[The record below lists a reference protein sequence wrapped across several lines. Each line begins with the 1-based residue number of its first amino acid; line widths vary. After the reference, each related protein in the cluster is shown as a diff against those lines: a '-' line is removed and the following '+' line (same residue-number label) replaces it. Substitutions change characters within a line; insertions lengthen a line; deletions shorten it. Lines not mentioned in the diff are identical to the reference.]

1 MILMATFAF
10 GLLSVKAQDNP
21 IKIVTGHPD
30 FQIQIKRCAASGKN
44 VVLDMVFKNEGAV
57 DTGDLNIYVDSY
69 GWPHDDWDITV
80 YDDEGNLYRQG
91 ARVKFA
97 NYGYQPMVK
106 GGIELVAG
114 VPVKVSI
121 KIPNVA
127 ETATS
132 FAKITFLVENKLW
145 GIGDK
150 PVEIRNVPITRR

>member
-1 MILMATFAF
+1 MVALILQN
-10 GLLSVKAQDNP
+10 VNAQDEQL
-21 IKIVTGHPD
+21 KIVTGHPD
-30 FQIQIKRCAASGKN
+30 FMIQIKRCAASGKN
-44 VVLDMVFKNEGAV
+44 VVLDMIFKNEGAV
-57 DTGDLNIYVDSY
+57 DTGDFSIFVDSY

-91 ARVKFA
+91 ARVKLA
-97 NYGYQPMVK
+97 NSQYEPMIR
-106 GGIELVAG
+106 GGVELVSG

-145 GIGDK
+145 GIGEK
-150 PVEIRNVPITRR
+150 PVEIRNVPITRK